1 MARPTT
7 GPAHQ
12 VTPGGHAPAV
22 AEWASSRLRYLDN
35 LKILLIAA
43 IIAGHGVMGYAAE
56 SWWLYS
62 DVREETLSP
71 VTEALLLIVA
81 MPFALFM
88 IPLLFLVAGLLTPG
102 SLERKGTMAYVR
114 DRLLRLGV
122 PFAAFVLLWPLLEY
136 LLFRPL
142 GAPTGDYWDRLLDSE
157 EPLQTGVLWFV
168 GTLLLF
174 SLAYATWCRIRQGRS
189 SGTWPAQVTIGGLLL
204 LAGAV
209 TVTTFIVRLDIPFD
223 SDKYVALDLYQWPEC
238 IALFGLGIAA
248 ARMGWLTAVPDRLR
262 RQCRIATLLT
272 AAGFGLFTA
281 YGATSGDLGE
291 ETWGGG
297 WHWEAFAFAALVAA
311 LTVFGPVWLLAVAQ
325 RHLNRRLQWVGP
337 AVSRSAYGA
346 FLLQS
351 LVLVAIA
358 VALRP
363 VPVAA
368 EVKALVVATGG
379 IAGSFALAWLLI
391 SRIPVVRRV
400 L

>member
-12 VTPGGHAPAV
+12 VAPGGHAPAV

-35 LKILLIAA
+35 LKVLLIAA

-62 DVREETLSP
+62 DVREDTLSP

-88 IPLLFLVAGLLTPG
+88 IPLLFLVAGLLAPA
-102 SLERKGTMAYVR
+102 SLERKGTRAYVR

-136 LLFRPL
+136 VLFRPL
-142 GAPTGDYWDRLLDSE
+142 GAPTGGYWDRLLDSE
-157 EPLQTGVLWFV
+157 EPLQSGVVWFV

-174 SLAYATWCRIRQGRS
+174 SLAYATWRRIRQSRS
-189 SGTWPAQVTIGGLLL
+189 SGTWPEKVTIGGLLL

-262 RQCRIATLLT
+262 RQCRSATLLT

-297 WHWEAFAFAALVAA
+297 LHWEAFAFAALVAA

-325 RHLNRRLQWVGP
+325 RHLNRPLRWAGP
-337 AVSRSAYGA
+337 AISRSAYGA

-363 VPVAA
+363 LPVAA
-368 EVKALVVATGG
+368 ELKALVVATGG

-391 SRIPVVRRV
+391 SRIPGVGRV

>member
-1 MARPTT
+1 MTPGLAR
-7 GPAHQ
+7 GVA
-12 VTPGGHAPAV
+12 PGGHAPAV
-22 AEWASSRLRYLDN
+22 EKWASNRLRYLDN
-35 LKILLIAA
+35 LKVLLIAA
-43 IIAGHGVMGYAAE
+43 IIAGHAVIGYATE

-62 DVREETLSP
+62 DVREDTLSP
-71 VTEALLLIVA
+71 ATEALLLVVA
-81 MPFALFM
+81 MPFGLFL
-88 IPLLFLVAGLLTPG
+88 IPLLFLVAGLLTPP
-102 SLERKGTMAYVR
+102 SLERKGTRAYVR

-122 PFAAFVLLWPLLEY
+122 PFTAFVLLWPLLEY
-136 LLFRPL
+136 VLFRPL
-142 GAPTGDYWDRLLDSE
+142 GAPTGNYWDRLLDSE

-168 GTLLLF
+168 GTLLIF
-174 SLAYATWCRIRQGRS
+174 SLAYATWCRIRQGRLS
-189 SGTWPAQVTIGGLLL
+189 RNWPDQVTIGGLLL

-209 TVTTFIVRLDIPFD
+209 AVATFIVRLDIPFD

-238 IALFGLGIAA
+238 VALFGLGIAA
-248 ARMGWLTAVPDRLR
+248 ARMGWLAAVPDRLR
-262 RQCRIATLLT
+262 RQCRTATLVT
-272 AAGFGLFTA
+272 AAAFGLFTA

-291 ETWGGG
+291 ESWGGG
-297 WHWEAFAFAALVAA
+297 WHWEAFAFAALVSA

-325 RHLNRRLQWVGP
+325 RYLNRRLRWAGA

-351 LVLVAIA
+351 LVLVGIA

-363 VPVAA
+363 LPVAA

-391 SRIPVVRRV
+391 SRIPGVTRF